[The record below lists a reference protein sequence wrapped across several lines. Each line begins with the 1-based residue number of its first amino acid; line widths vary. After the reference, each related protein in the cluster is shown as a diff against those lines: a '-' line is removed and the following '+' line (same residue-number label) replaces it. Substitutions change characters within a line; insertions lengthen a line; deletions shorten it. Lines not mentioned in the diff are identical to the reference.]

1 MLYFR
6 PYRSAD
12 TEGNRTFNEWT
23 NRSRIIQDFDFD
35 HNLRVLLFS
44 YTIYIENSFKNIFC
58 QHTCQ
63 KLWNTR
69 WEDKNNFDDP
79 EALAEGSAPKVFV
92 ESILP
97 ILTGILSGFSKYE
110 HVQKYIDKHQ
120 DPKNP
125 PFWNMIEVFTFG
137 QVVKMYRYLADIQI
151 QKDVAKQYN
160 LDERKMWSWMK
171 TLVDVRNICCH
182 HNKLFDKRNWKIA
195 RVREIEPI
203 LDQKYDTLY
212 HVCCIMHNLLWK
224 IKAENLFIN
233 DIESLLEKYPNVDTT
248 FPSNRKKLWK

>member
-1 MLYFR
+1 
-6 PYRSAD
+6 
-12 TEGNRTFNEWT
+12 
-23 NRSRIIQDFDFD
+23 
-35 HNLRVLLFS
+35 
-44 YTIYIENSFKNIFC
+44 
-58 QHTCQ
+58 
-63 KLWNTR
+63 
-69 WEDKNNFDDP
+69 
-79 EALAEGSAPKVFV
+79 
-92 ESILP
+92 LP

-212 HVCCIMHNLLWK
+212 HVCCIMHNLL
-224 IKAENLFIN
+224 
-233 DIESLLEKYPNVDTT
+233 
-248 FPSNRKKLWK
+248 